1 MTNYEKIKNMSVEEM
16 AKIIERSADCE
27 KYCVYTKHGNC
38 DGTSSTGCID
48 GVKQW
53 LESEATK

>member
-16 AKIIERSADCE
+16 AEFILNQQHHVLCNDVCSYGLHKCE
-27 KYCVYTKHGNC
+27 GYSCNE
-38 DGTSSTGCID
+38 

-53 LESEATK
+53 LESEVQK